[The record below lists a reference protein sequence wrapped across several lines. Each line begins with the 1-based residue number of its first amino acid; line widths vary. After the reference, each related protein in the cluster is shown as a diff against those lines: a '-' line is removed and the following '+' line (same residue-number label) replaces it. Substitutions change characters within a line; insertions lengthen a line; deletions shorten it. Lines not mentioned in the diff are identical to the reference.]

1 MEIGIKG
8 SACRA
13 GASVYAPGVSQPFLS
28 LPRSLRLLVPGAALA
43 LFAWL
48 LARAWIEW
56 RWFAQFDLT
65 AVIGRR
71 WALQLLAA
79 AIGLGIGWAMETWL
93 THLWR
98 LPRDGDRR
106 MPLPPAAYAGCL
118 LLLALGQILPGLLLL
133 RLARRLVA
141 DPFVPTPL
149 LGILEPS
156 PAPLAPLLLLSL
168 AACAALL
175 WRPVGAARVLAALAA
190 VAASVCL
197 ARGWGLWSLALV
209 APDAGV
215 REPMLGAD
223 ASFGLVR
230 FPALVLALTLL
241 GAVLLTAL
249 SAGLWGLMA
258 RSPQLSDGRFLGFS
272 APQLRALRRPLG
284 LLSLTAA
291 AAFWLGRHQLLLST
305 QGSVPGAGWL
315 DIHVSLPLRSLASLL
330 ALLLA
335 LAVTVKL
342 PRPGLRAP
350 AVLISGGVLLL
361 VPLMEA
367 LLLPLLQLVVVKP
380 RELEREA
387 PYLARSI
394 RATREAFQLSR
405 MVSRN
410 VNPRTRLTRADV
422 EASRATLRNLR
433 LWDSQ
438 PLLATNKQLQKLR
451 VYYRF
456 SEPAVD
462 RYDLGQAREEGR
474 QLVMIT
480 AREMDPSALPAPAR
494 TWLNRHL
501 VFTHGMGFT
510 VSPVNTSGPDGLP
523 EYFISD
529 LGNPP
534 RISGS
539 AQLGISREEVKAA
552 IPIGRPSLY
561 FGALPSPYA
570 IAPTRVQEFD
580 FPQGE
585 QNLYTHYSG
594 TMGVPV
600 GNGLQRLAAALYLGE
615 PKLISR
621 GALTPQSL
629 LLLRRDVRQRLRTLA
644 PFVRFTAEPY
654 LVSVRVGKGTPFP
667 PQQHQYWIVDGFTV
681 SHSYP
686 YSAPVPGHPEIRY
699 LRNSVKAVV
708 DAYNGSVRLYVS
720 EPSDPIIAGWWRIFP
735 SLFEPLRAMPPALR
749 AHLRYPIRQ
758 FELQTA
764 QLLRYHVTDPRVFY
778 SGDDVW
784 QVPKEVYGQS
794 QVPVRPYHISA
805 QLSPQLPPEFLLLQ
819 PITPLAR
826 PNLVAWLAARS
837 DDPHYG
843 QLVLLRFPSQTTIF
857 GPEQISALINQDP
870 SISQQFG
877 LWNRSGSEVIEGN
890 LLVVPVG
897 EALLYVE
904 PIYLRARQ
912 GGLPTLT
919 RVVVSDGT
927 RIVMERS
934 LEKGIEALLEPG
946 RIARSAGSPP

>member
-1 MEIGIKG
+1 MT
-8 SACRA
+8 RPLL
-13 GASVYAPGVSQPFLS
+13 VL
-28 LPRSLRLLVPGAALA
+28 LRSWRLLVPAAALG
-43 LFAWL
+43 LLAWL
-48 LARAWIEW
+48 LARVWIEW
-56 RWFAQFDLT
+56 HWFAQFEQTGVL
-65 AVIGRR
+65 GRR
-71 WALQLLAA
+71 WALQLLGAGV
-79 AIGLGIGWAMETWL
+79 GLGVGWGVEAWL

-98 LPRDGDRR
+98 LPRDGERR
-106 MPLPPAAYAGCL
+106 MPLPPGSYAGCL
-118 LLLALGQILPGLLLL
+118 LLLALGQILPGLVLL
-133 RLARRLVA
+133 RIARRLVT
-141 DPFVPTPL
+141 DPFAPNPLLAVLGPTTAPLVPL
-149 LGILEPS
+149 LG
-156 PAPLAPLLLLSL
+156 LSL
-168 AACAALL
+168 LACAALL
-175 WRPVGAARVLAALAA
+175 WRPMAAARLLAALAA
-190 VAASVCL
+190 TAAAVCL

-209 APDAGV
+209 APEAGV

-223 ASFGLVR
+223 VSFGLVR
-230 FPALVLALTLL
+230 FPALVLALALL
-241 GAVLLTAL
+241 AAVLLSAL
-249 SAGLWGLMA
+249 AAGLWGLLA
-258 RSPQLSDGRFLGFS
+258 RAPQLSDGRFSGFS
-272 APQLRALRRPLG
+272 SPQLRALRPPLG
-284 LLSLTAA
+284 LLAFTAA

-315 DIHVSLPLRSLASLL
+315 DIHLSLPLRTLAALF

-335 LAVTVKL
+335 LAVTLKL

-350 AVLISGGVLLL
+350 AVWISGGVLLL
-361 VPLMEA
+361 VPLLEA
-367 LLLPLLQLVVVKP
+367 LLLPVLQLIVVKP
-380 RELEREA
+380 RELERES

-394 RATREAFQLSR
+394 LATREAFQLNR
-405 MVSRN
+405 MISRN
-410 VNPRTRLTRADV
+410 VNPRSRLTRADV
-422 EASRATLRNLR
+422 EASRATLRNIR
-433 LWDSQ
+433 LWDSL

-462 RYDLGQAREEGR
+462 RYNLGQPRADGR

-480 AREMDPSALPAPAR
+480 AREMDASALPPAAR

-539 AQLGISREEVKAA
+539 SQLAISREQVKGA

-561 FGALPSPYA
+561 FGALPSSYA

-585 QNLYTHYSG
+585 QNLYTHFSG
-594 TMGVPV
+594 SEGVPL
-600 GNGLQRLAAALYLGE
+600 GRPWQRLAAALYLGE

-629 LLLRRDVRQRLRTLA
+629 LLLRREVRQRLRTLA

-654 LVSVRVGKGTPFP
+654 LVSVRVGAGSPFP
-667 PQQHQYWIVDGFTV
+667 ANQHQYWIVDGFTV

-720 EPSDPIIAGWWRIFP
+720 EPRDPIIAGWWRLFP
-735 SLFEPLRAMPPALR
+735 DLFEPLRAMPPALR

-784 QVPKEVYGQS
+784 QVPKEVYGQR

-870 SISQQFG
+870 AISQQFG

-934 LEKGIEALLEPG
+934 LEKGIEALLAPSRG
-946 RIARSAGSPP
+946 LRAAPSP

>member
-1 MEIGIKG
+1 V
-8 SACRA
+8 R
-13 GASVYAPGVSQPFLS
+13 SVLPFF
-28 LPRSLRLLVPGAALA
+28 PRPLGLLVLPAALA
-43 LFAWL
+43 LLAWL
-48 LARAWIEW
+48 LARVWIEW
-56 RWFAQFDLT
+56 HWFAQFDLT
-65 AVIGRR
+65 NVLARR
-71 WALQLLAA
+71 WALQLLGAA
-79 AIGLGIGWAMETWL
+79 VGLGLCWAMESWL

-98 LPRDGDRR
+98 LPRDGSRR
-106 MPLPPAAYAGCL
+106 MPLAPGAFAACL
-118 LLLALGQILPGLLLL
+118 LVLALGQILPGLLLL
-133 RLARRLVA
+133 RLARRLA
-141 DPFVPTPL
+141 LDPFATTPL
-149 LGILEPS
+149 LGV
-156 PAPLAPLLLLSL
+156 L
-168 AACAALL
+168 AAPATPLVTLLPLGLAAGAALL
-175 WRPVGAARVLAALAA
+175 WRPLATSRLLAALAA
-190 VAASVCL
+190 VAASICL

-209 APDAGV
+209 APNSGLK
-215 REPMLGAD
+215 EPMLGAD
-223 ASFGLVR
+223 VSFGLVR
-230 FPALVLALTLL
+230 FPALVLALALVA
-241 GAVLLTAL
+241 AVLVTAL
-249 SAGLWGLMA
+249 AAGLWGVMA
-258 RSPQLSDGRFLGFS
+258 RPPQLSDGRFGGLS
-272 APQLRALRRPLG
+272 APQLRALRGPLG
-284 LLSLTAA
+284 LLALTAA
-291 AAFWLGRHQLLLST
+291 GSFWLARHQLLLST

-315 DIHVSLPLRSLASLL
+315 DIHLSLPLRTAA
-330 ALLLA
+330 ALFALV
-335 LAVTVKL
+335 LAVAVTLKL

-350 AVLISGGVLLL
+350 AVLISGGLLLL
-361 VPLMEA
+361 VPLLEA
-367 LLLPLLQLVVVKP
+367 LLLPMLQLIVVKP

-422 EASRATLRNLR
+422 EASRATLRNIR

-462 RYDLGQAREEGR
+462 RYDLGQPRDDGR

-480 AREMDPSALPAPAR
+480 AREMDPSALPLSAR

-539 AQLGISREEVKAA
+539 AQLGIRREQVKAA

-585 QNLYTHYSG
+585 QNIYTHYSG
-594 TMGVPV
+594 SQGIPV
-600 GNGLQRLAAALYLGE
+600 GQPLQRLAAALYLGE

-621 GALTPQSL
+621 GALTPESL
-629 LLLRRDVRQRLRTLA
+629 LLLRREVRQRLRTLA

-654 LVSVRVGKGTPFP
+654 LVSVRVGAGTPFP
-667 PQQHQYWIVDGFTV
+667 PEQHQYWIVDGFTV

-720 EPSDPIIAGWWRIFP
+720 EPRDPIIAGWWRLFP
-735 SLFEPLRAMPPALR
+735 DLLEPMDKMPPALR
-749 AHLRYPIRQ
+749 SHLRYPIRQ

-764 QLLRYHVTDPRVFY
+764 QMLRYHVTDPRVFY

-784 QVPKEVYGQS
+784 QVPKEVYGQR
-794 QVPVRPYHISA
+794 QVAVRPYHISA

-819 PITPLAR
+819 PLTPLAR

-870 SISQQFG
+870 LISQQFG

-912 GGLPTLT
+912 GGLPTLA

-934 LEKGIEALLEPG
+934 LEKGIEALLAPG
-946 RIARSAGSPP
+946 GR

>member
-1 MEIGIKG
+1 MR
-8 SACRA
+8 SA
-13 GASVYAPGVSQPFLS
+13 SSILSPG
-28 LPRSLRLLVPGAALA
+28 LRRVAVVGVAVFAAALLV
-43 LFAWL
+43 WL
-48 LARAWIEW
+48 LARLWVEW
-56 RWFAQFDLT
+56 QWFGQFDLT
-65 AVIGRR
+65 GPLARR
-71 WALQLLAA
+71 WALQLLGAGV
-79 AIGLGIGWAMETWL
+79 GLALCWAMEAWL
-93 THLWR
+93 TRLWR
-98 LPRDGDRR
+98 LPRDGRRR
-106 MPLPPAAYAGCL
+106 MPLAPLPYAGSL
-118 LLLALGQILPGLLLL
+118 VLLALGQILPGLLLL
-133 RLARRLVA
+133 RLARRLVV
-141 DPFVPTPL
+141 DPFVATPL
-149 LGILEPS
+149 LGSLSLPSEP
-156 PAPLAPLLLLSL
+156 LPLLLGLGL
-168 AACAALL
+168 VCAAGLL
-175 WRPVGAARVLAALAA
+175 LRPLATARLLAALAA
-190 VAASVCL
+190 VAASACL
-197 ARGWGLWSLALV
+197 ARGWGVWSLALV
-209 APDAGV
+209 APNAGV
-215 REPMLGAD
+215 SEPVLGAD
-223 ASFGLVR
+223 ISFGLVR
-230 FPALVLALTLL
+230 FPALALILALLAGLL
-241 GAVLLTAL
+241 ITAL
-249 SAGLWGLMA
+249 AAGLWGLMA
-258 RSPQLSDGRFLGFS
+258 RAPQLSDGRFGGFS
-272 APQLRALRRPLG
+272 SAQLRALRRPLG
-284 LLSLTAA
+284 LLALTTA

-315 DIHVSLPLRSLASLL
+315 DIHLSLPMRTLAALL
-330 ALLLA
+330 ALV
-335 LAVTVKL
+335 LAVAVTLRL

-361 VPLMEA
+361 VPLLEA
-367 LLLPLLQLVVVKP
+367 VLLPVLQLIVVKP

-394 RATREAFQLSR
+394 RATREAFQLNR

-410 VNPRTRLTRADV
+410 VNPKTRLTRADV
-422 EASRATLRNLR
+422 EASRATLRNIR

-438 PLLATNKQLQKLR
+438 PLLATNNQLQKLR

-462 RYDLGQAREEGR
+462 RYDLGQPRADGR

-480 AREMDPSALPAPAR
+480 AREMDPSALPVPAR

-534 RISGS
+534 RISGNP
-539 AQLGISREEVKAA
+539 QLGITRDQVKTA

-585 QNLYTHYSG
+585 QNIYTHYTG
-594 TMGVPV
+594 NLGVPV
-600 GNGLQRLAAALYLGE
+600 GAPLQRLAAALYLGE
-615 PKLISR
+615 PKLLSR
-621 GALTPQSL
+621 GALTPKSR
-629 LLLRRDVRQRLRTLA
+629 LLLRREVRQRLRTLA

-654 LVSVRVGKGTPFP
+654 LVSAKIGPGKPFP
-667 PQQHQYWIVDGFTV
+667 AKQHQYWIVDGFTV
-681 SHSYP
+681 SQSYP

-720 EPSDPIIAGWWRIFP
+720 EPRDPIIAGWWRLFP
-735 SLFEPLRAMPPALR
+735 ELFEPLRAMPPALK
-749 AHLRYPIRQ
+749 AHVRYPIRQ

-764 QLLRYHVTDPRVFY
+764 QMLRYHVTDPRVFY

-784 QVPKEVYGQS
+784 QVPKEVYGQR

-819 PITPLAR
+819 PLTPLAR

-857 GPEQISALINQDP
+857 GPEQITALINQDP
-870 SISQQFG
+870 VISQQFG
-877 LWNRSGSEVIEGN
+877 LWNRSGAEVIEGN

-912 GGLPTLT
+912 GGLPTLA

-934 LEKGIEALLEPG
+934 LDAAISALL
-946 RIARSAGSPP
+946 AAGERGAKPAGAGAQP

>member
-1 MEIGIKG
+1 MPRVLP
-8 SACRA
+8 S
-13 GASVYAPGVSQPFLS
+13 LS
-28 LPRSLRLLVPGAALA
+28 RPLGLLVPPAALA
-43 LFAWL
+43 LLAWL
-48 LARAWIEW
+48 GARVWIEW
-56 RWFAQFDLT
+56 HWFAQFDLT
-65 AVIGRR
+65 GVLARR
-71 WALQLLAA
+71 WGLQLLGAA
-79 AIGLGIGWAMETWL
+79 VGLGVCWGMESWL
-93 THLWR
+93 GCLWR
-98 LPRDGDRR
+98 LPRDGPRR
-106 MPLPPAAYAGCL
+106 MPLAPGAYAGFL
-118 LLLALGQILPGLLLL
+118 LLLALGQILPSLLLL

-141 DPFVPTPL
+141 DPFSPTPL
-149 LGILEPS
+149 LGVLAPAA
-156 PAPLAPLLLLSL
+156 APLVPLLALGLAASL
-168 AACAALL
+168 ALI
-175 WRPVGAARVLAALAA
+175 WRPLVAARLLAALAA

-197 ARGWGLWSLALV
+197 ARGWGLWSLALA
-209 APDAGV
+209 APNAGV
-215 REPMLGAD
+215 REPVLGAD
-223 ASFGLVR
+223 VSFGLVR
-230 FPALVLALTLL
+230 FPALALSLALLA
-241 GAVLLTAL
+241 AVLLTAL
-249 SAGLWGLMA
+249 AAGLWGVMA
-258 RSPQLSDGRFLGFS
+258 RAPQLSDGRFAGFS

-284 LLSLTAA
+284 LLALTTAA
-291 AAFWLGRHQLLLST
+291 SFWLARHQLLLST

-315 DIHVSLPLRSLASLL
+315 DIHVSLPLRSTA
-330 ALLLA
+330 ALFALA
-335 LAVTVKL
+335 LAVAVTLKL

-350 AVLISGGVLLL
+350 AVLISGGLLLL
-361 VPLMEA
+361 VPLLEA
-367 LLLPLLQLVVVKP
+367 LLLPLLQLVLVKP

-394 RATREAFQLSR
+394 HATREAFQLNR
-405 MVSRN
+405 VTSRN
-410 VNPRTRLTRADV
+410 VNPRNRLSRDDV
-422 EASRATLRNLR
+422 EASRATLRNIR
-433 LWDSQ
+433 LWDGQ

-462 RYDLGQAREEGR
+462 RYDLGQPRDDGR

-510 VSPVNTSGPDGLP
+510 ISPVNTSGADGLP

-529 LGNPP
+529 LGSPP

-539 AQLGISREEVKAA
+539 AQLGISREQVKAA

-561 FGALPSPYA
+561 FGALPSSYA

-585 QNLYTHYSG
+585 QNIYTHYSG
-594 TMGVPV
+594 SKGVPL
-600 GNGLQRLAAALYLGE
+600 GHPLQRLAAALYLGE
-615 PKLISR
+615 AKLISP
-621 GALTPQSL
+621 GALTPRSL
-629 LLLRRDVRQRLRTLA
+629 LLLRREVRQRLRTLA
-644 PFVRFTAEPY
+644 PFVQFSAEPY
-654 LVSVRVGKGTPFP
+654 LVSVRVGEGSPFP
-667 PQQHQYWIVDGFTV
+667 PEQHQYWIVDGFTV
-681 SHSYP
+681 SSSYP

-699 LRNSVKAVV
+699 LRNAVKAVV
-708 DAYNGSVRLYVS
+708 DAYNGSVRIYVS
-720 EPSDPIIAGWWRIFP
+720 EPGDPIIAGWWRLFP
-735 SLFEPLRAMPPALR
+735 DLLEPMAAMPAALR
-749 AHLRYPIRQ
+749 NHLRYPIRQ

-764 QLLRYHVTDPRVFY
+764 QMLRYHVTDPRVFY

-784 QVPKEVYGQS
+784 QVPKEVYGQR

-805 QLSPQLPPEFLLLQ
+805 QLGAQLPPEFLLLQ
-819 PITPLAR
+819 PLTPLAR

-857 GPEQISALINQDP
+857 GPEQITALINQDP
-870 SISQQFG
+870 LISQQFG

-897 EALLYVE
+897 DALLYVE

-934 LEKGIEALLEPG
+934 LEKGIEVLLAP
-946 RIARSAGSPP
+946 ARR